1 MIHLEDVRHLIAA
14 YFIAKLDRYEG
25 LTAEE
30 HSTPGALLH
39 AMGAIGQTHDRA
51 NAALRGHRVLT
62 MLLRGRSTNPIT
74 KLAALDGPAIAS
86 AASQVGRRM
95 IPSFGYFE
103 DRGAAGD
110 HRLHRLHQNNTR
122 SNRSA
127 LAHRGFN
134 LGAINVSADVRFGS
148 KAEMLI
154 TSQ

>member
-62 MLLRGRSTNPIT
+62 MLLRGRSTNPSPSSPHST
-74 KLAALDGPAIAS
+74 VRPSRRRHPGLDGA
-86 AASQVGRRM
+86 
-95 IPSFGYFE
+95 
-103 DRGAAGD
+103 
-110 HRLHRLHQNNTR
+110 
-122 SNRSA
+122 
-127 LAHRGFN
+127 
-134 LGAINVSADVRFGS
+134 
-148 KAEMLI
+148 
-154 TSQ
+154 